1 MASPMLDTS
10 SHTNSSVTDGRVF
23 ARTGRSTPR
32 TDLSATFITSKDG
45 YRPSERSAAIFR
57 TVLLSENGL
66 FRSGIKQMLQESRIS
81 VIGEG
86 YDIPSLLDAMKMQPI
101 PELVVCHI
109 ASGQKDKTVLDF
121 IDSIR
126 LHFIQAKLVVLAD
139 AYTRSVFPGL
149 VAADVSAVLLTNISS
164 EMLIQSLELVLFD
177 YRLFPAE
184 MRPDA
189 ADGPVQ
195 TSPGWVPTY
204 SLATLAGTTAPDDI
218 HQTQSRLPTMVPSS
232 PEPVVRISQRER
244 QVLGCLV
251 RGLSNKCIA
260 RELNIVEAT
269 VKVYLKLLSRR
280 FKAGNRTQ
288 LAIWAV
294 HQFGRLDTVNVV
306 GALQVQGGCL
316 ELDSNLVLTE
326 LPADGPPGLL
336 RQ

>member
-1 MASPMLDTS
+1 MDSPRFDTIL
-10 SHTNSSVTDGRVF
+10 HTNSAIADHRVF
-23 ARTGRSTPR
+23 ASTGSPSPK
-32 TDLSATFITSKDG
+32 TDLSATFTTSEDG
-45 YRPSERSAAIFR
+45 YRPSGSSDAVCR

-66 FRSGIKQMLQESRIS
+66 FRSGIKQMLQKSRIF

-86 YDIPSLLDAMKMQPI
+86 HDITSLLDAMKMQPI
-101 PELVVCHI
+101 PELEVCHI
-109 ASGQKDKTVLDF
+109 SSGQKEKTVSDF
-121 IDSIR
+121 IGSIR
-126 LHFIQAKLVVLAD
+126 LHFTQAKLVVLAD
-139 AYTRSVFPGL
+139 IRTRSVFPGL
-149 VAADVSAVLLTNISS
+149 VAADVSAVLLTNISC
-164 EMLIQSLELVLFD
+164 EMLIQSLEFVLFD

-232 PEPVVRISQRER
+232 PDPIVRISQRER

-251 RGLSNKCIA
+251 RGLSNKYIA

-306 GALQVQGGCL
+306 GALQVQGGQSRINRVAC
-316 ELDSNLVLTE
+316 
-326 LPADGPPGLL
+326 
-336 RQ
+336 

>member
-1 MASPMLDTS
+1 MLDTS

-139 AYTRSVFPGL
+139 AYTRSVFR
-149 VAADVSAVLLTNISS
+149 ASS
-164 EMLIQSLELVLFD
+164 L
-177 YRLFPAE
+177 
-184 MRPDA
+184 
-189 ADGPVQ
+189 
-195 TSPGWVPTY
+195 
-204 SLATLAGTTAPDDI
+204 
-218 HQTQSRLPTMVPSS
+218 
-232 PEPVVRISQRER
+232 
-244 QVLGCLV
+244 
-251 RGLSNKCIA
+251 
-260 RELNIVEAT
+260 
-269 VKVYLKLLSRR
+269 
-280 FKAGNRTQ
+280 RT
-288 LAIWAV
+288 
-294 HQFGRLDTVNVV
+294 
-306 GALQVQGGCL
+306 
-316 ELDSNLVLTE
+316 
-326 LPADGPPGLL
+326 
-336 RQ
+336 